1 MIEPRKTSSLWSE
14 DNFPTKREGKP
25 TLSPKRKAEVLGAD
39 VTTMG
44 AGLRTVSKE
53 KDRPPDPKVR
63 ASTQSTTVVP
73 KERGMHPK
81 G

>member
-14 DNFPTKREGKP
+14 DNFPTKREG
-25 TLSPKRKAEVLGAD
+25 VLGAD
-39 VTTMG
+39 LTTMG